1 MARTSDDKKA
11 FYLYND
17 YIDHVK
23 LMSDEDAGKLFK
35 AILEYEND
43 LEVQELSGVAAMA
56 FSFIK
61 NQLDRDS
68 NKYEEIC
75 RKNRENGM
83 KGGRPRKNT
92 QEQSNRT
99 VVEENP
105 NNRPVFETG
114 ETEKQEKKPA
124 KKTNSY
130 PKNFEE
136 FWAVYPRKDE
146 KGVAYAKYAAR
157 IKDGYSPEELL
168 QAATA
173 YADQCRRLKTEK
185 QYTKQ
190 AKTFLSD
197 KAPFA
202 DFLKSEIKQ
211 ESENDGYGEVDFSKL
226 VEV

>member
-1 MARTSDDKKA
+1 MVDKKSA
-11 FYLYND
+11 FKIYGSYAEQVNALTD
-17 YIDHVK
+17 
-23 LMSDEDAGKLFK
+23 SEAGRLFK
-35 AILEYEND
+35 ALVNYRNGEEPKN
-43 LEVQELSGVAAMA
+43 LSGMEQIA
-56 FSFIK
+56 FLFIR
-61 NQLDRDS
+61 QQMDYDCE
-68 NKYEEIC
+68 KYERRCEQN
-75 RKNRENGM
+75 RKNGM

-105 NNRPVFETG
+105 NNRPVFEMG